1 MPRKSRP
8 RRREGTVYQR
18 TSDGLWV
25 GMLDLG
31 LAGGKR
37 RRKTIYGQSESEVLQ
52 KLGKLRVAR
61 DRGLDLLAP
70 SWTVAQWPDAW
81 LGDIKKFDGTG
92 RATLTL

>member
-8 RRREGTVYQR
+8 QRGEGTVYRR

-37 RRKTIYGQSESEVLQ
+37 RRKTIYGQSENEVLAQ
-52 KLGKLRVAR
+52 LAKLRVAR

-70 SWTVAQWPDAW
+70 TWTVGQWLDAW
-81 LGDIKKFDGTG
+81 LGDIRRNSTG
-92 RATLTL
+92 RGQQH